1 MVGKTPWSLICACP
15 FPVIPSSCAWLL
27 SSKRH
32 RCANGTCRKGRQS
45 RLVTFAGRQHR
56 FGARCCQVFA
66 HEDAGVSVG
75 PSGIMS
81 ALAPVT
87 DSTCCHGRSMLVL
100 CVACA
105 CSEAGRAMLVAG
117 SHQSVHRGPG
127 GVLLVMT
134 RTTAVA
140 Q

>member
-45 RLVTFAGRQHR
+45 RLVTFAGRQHH

-66 HEDAGVSVG
+66 HEDAGALTPKHGSATEPAGVSVG

-81 ALAPVT
+81 A
-87 DSTCCHGRSMLVL
+87 
-100 CVACA
+100 
-105 CSEAGRAMLVAG
+105 
-117 SHQSVHRGPG
+117 
-127 GVLLVMT
+127 
-134 RTTAVA
+134 
-140 Q
+140 